1 MPVDGLAAARTLLSY
16 DGIRGG
22 YCLFY
27 VWQAYKAHGASTGRS
42 APTATEAWNRSDR
55 RHPGDRNPPPGV
67 PVFWG
72 PKASSNAGDVVI
84 SLGGGR
90 VAATDWPR
98 YGVTGICTID
108 ERERQIGRPYL
119 GWAEC
124 IFDQPVAL
132 PTPAA
137 AGGTATPI
145 PKEWDEMVSKEELT
159 EVVREVV
166 EGKTSLLFGVNRKL
180 DETIVPGIEQ
190 TQGEVGGM
198 NRKLDESVLPTLERE
213 SIRAAALAE
222 VVKTLAVSNGSD
234 PAAIEAAI
242 ERGVDKALDGL
253 TLVTAPK
260 TAGS

>member
-124 IFDQPVAL
+124 IFDQLVAL
-132 PTPAA
+132 PTPAGIA
-137 AGGTATPI
+137 GAPHEEDDVALTNDEKEALALIPGMNKKLDDWAKSIELVGGVNEKVGWVLASMERDGLLEAEQTRVLASLLTAMPAGGSPGAPVDLSPVLAAI
-145 PKEWDEMVSKEELT
+145 
-159 EVVREVV
+159 
-166 EGKTSLLFGVNRKL
+166 GNL
-180 DETIVPGIEQ
+180 D
-190 TQGEVGGM
+190 
-198 NRKLDESVLPTLERE
+198 
-213 SIRAAALAE
+213 AALAA
-222 VVKTLAVSNGSD
+222 T
-234 PAAIEAAI
+234 PAAVRAEFA
-242 ERGVDKALDGL
+242 EKL
-253 TLVTAPK
+253 TTP
-260 TAGS
+260 